1 MGVAL
6 SRILQRAFP
15 LLKEQAKQ
23 IQALEQQAIIQEQ
36 QIELLQCQKQM
47 IEESVVHLSSEL
59 KFKETLIEELRQN
72 SKRLLFVGGVAT
84 LGALWYIRKLDAEIE
99 EIQLEHYNNE
109 DDGDID
115 SDTNESQHI
124 PESMEC
130 IVCMENAK
138 EIMMEP
144 CGHVCICR
152 QCAETMR
159 LASGRVKCPV
169 CRIRADT
176 RTVFIT

>member
-99 EIQLEHYNNE
+99 EIQLEHHNNE

-124 PESMEC
+124 PESM
-130 IVCMENAK
+130 
-138 EIMMEP
+138 
-144 CGHVCICR
+144 
-152 QCAETMR
+152 
-159 LASGRVKCPV
+159 
-169 CRIRADT
+169 
-176 RTVFIT
+176 